1 MKKKS
6 ISAIWGVVA
15 VCILIGGYFYIKNVN
30 SIPNKEM
37 AYMQLET
44 KGEEFVLEQLYG
56 CSRESLIKKWGEP
69 EGMLSGFFGDVWIV
83 KEASKTAHITVYY
96 DSEGNVEHI
105 RLETVAKSVKNG

>member
-44 KGEEFVLEQLYG
+44 KGEEFVLEQLY
-56 CSRESLIKKWGEP
+56 
-69 EGMLSGFFGDVWIV
+69 V
-83 KEASKTAHITVYY
+83 
-96 DSEGNVEHI
+96 
-105 RLETVAKSVKNG
+105 